1 MKEATLNSEMSG
13 KLKITLLS
21 SLYTDQ
27 KVTIRW
33 DDQQSDFFDITKG
46 VRQGCILSP
55 HLFNIYT
62 EQVMRESDIDDMGLK
77 IGGRN
82 ITNLRYADDTA
93 LIADNVTSMKR
104 ILHRVDTAGREAGL
118 RLNAKKTKV
127 LHVAGIDSQT
137 NNEIK
142 IDKVPLEK
150 VNDFKYLGS
159 IKADDASCSK
169 DIKCR
174 IGMAKNKMTQLNNIW
189 KDRSIP
195 IDLKL
200 KLLKCL
206 VWPVMI
212 YGCESWAQRK
222 DDDNKIQAAEMWFFR
237 RLLRVS
243 WKDRRTNE
251 SVLEELGV
259 QRTLLTL
266 INRRKLKYL
275 GHAIRNPRTDLMKT
289 TFQGKIE
296 AKRKKGRP
304 PIALTTN
311 VTKASNMKVQELS
324 RRCEDRERWRKVVQ
338 SVSVCAAPTTDHG

>member
-1 MKEATLNSEMSG
+1 LCCQIWKSGQGPAEWKSQEFVMLHKSGSVKDCNNYRTIALICHASKILLILILNR
-13 KLKITLLS
+13 LKQKVEYELSDCQAGYRKNRGTTDMLFVLQNIIDKVKSTTEELYITFIDYSKAFDSVIHNHLFETMDKMGFPRHLIALLS
-21 SLYTDQ
+21 SLYTEQ
-27 KVTIRW
+27 KGTIRW

-142 IDKVPLEK
+142 IDKVPLET

-212 YGCESWAQRK
+212 YGSELWAQ
-222 DDDNKIQAAEMWFFR
+222 
-237 RLLRVS
+237 
-243 WKDRRTNE
+243 
-251 SVLEELGV
+251 
-259 QRTLLTL
+259 
-266 INRRKLKYL
+266 
-275 GHAIRNPRTDLMKT
+275 
-289 TFQGKIE
+289 
-296 AKRKKGRP
+296 
-304 PIALTTN
+304 
-311 VTKASNMKVQELS
+311 
-324 RRCEDRERWRKVVQ
+324 
-338 SVSVCAAPTTDHG
+338 